1 MNKKKTSSISESVK
15 ARFQVSSSTKKLLLD
30 LFVLFQLL
38 SGIILSLS
46 LLTYSIDD
54 FQWRESIDVSVSN
67 SIGLVGAWI
76 SSFLYSF
83 LGLTAWIISLVLF
96 INPLNYYLK
105 KADGLDSE
113 APVKSGLFTF
123 FGFIILCFSV
133 SLLVSLHIDPY
144 SNYFPKTSAGI
155 FGSYLSEA
163 TLPYLSSVGTTIVG
177 AFFFMVSLSLLVN
190 LHWQDLISVL
200 KDRFINFIF
209 YLNKISKEGFSSLK
223 EKIAKSKEKKNR
235 QEFLNEHKSKIR
247 SMPKPEIKKAES
259 KIPEGK
265 KVILE
270 KQEELFEKKIPGEM
284 PKISLLDERKEK

>member
-54 FQWRESIDVSVSN
+54 FQWRESIDVSVRN
-67 SIGLVGAWI
+67 SIGLVGAWM

-83 LGLTAWIISLVLF
+83 LGITAWIISIVLF

-105 KADGLDSE
+105 KTDGLDSE
-113 APVKSGLFTF
+113 VPVKSRLFTF

-144 SNYFPKTSAGI
+144 SNYFPETSAGI
-155 FGSYLSEA
+155 FGSFLSEA

-190 LHWQDLISVL
+190 LHWQDLISIL

-209 YLNKISKEGFSSLK
+209 YLNEFFN
-223 EKIAKSKEKKNR
+223 IA
-235 QEFLNEHKSKIR
+235 FI
-247 SMPKPEIKKAES
+247 
-259 KIPEGK
+259 
-265 KVILE
+265 
-270 KQEELFEKKIPGEM
+270 
-284 PKISLLDERKEK
+284 